1 MTKPTLTDKEL
12 FELIAEDDTEAFQIL
27 FRRHH
32 GALSRVLMR
41 YSRDKEQIKDWT
53 QEIYVL
59 LWEIRGKLPIE
70 TIANFK
76 GYLIVLTRNYAI
88 RCTGKKKQFQMVLT
102 EDFSDFQIADNS
114 LAEDI
119 EHRDLYQAY
128 QTALQKM
135 PEPMQEAYCLS
146 REKGYTYPKVA
157 EEMGISIKTVEA
169 RISRALSI
177 LRHELVSF
185 L

>member
-1 MTKPTLTDKEL
+1 MTKPTLADKEL

-27 FRRHH
+27 FRRHY

-53 QEIYVL
+53 QEIYVM
-59 LWEIRGKLPIE
+59 LWEIRKKLPVE
-70 TIANFK
+70 TISNFK

-102 EDFSDFQIADNS
+102 EDFSDFEIVDNN
-114 LAEDI
+114 LAEAV
-119 EHRDLYQAY
+119 EHKELYEAY
-128 QTALQKM
+128 QNALQKM
-135 PEPMQEAYCLS
+135 PQPTQEAYYLN